1 MSLQTMDRTTLQE
14 IDLTQPSVLELRR
27 RLGVYMKEFQREDD
41 FINKRMTW
49 FVMSQSFLAIADAAA
64 GQQGN
69 SLWLMTILIPFVGFL
84 FAVLAH
90 FSIRS
95 ALDYQQIIR
104 KKKDELIA
112 QFNQDH
118 NYDEHQL
125 AMVIEP
131 WGLGGPNA
139 KGSNSAP
146 KAIPLILAGF
156 WIVVLLIAVNVYIL

>member
-1 MSLQTMDRTTLQE
+1 MDRTTLQE

-27 RLGVYMKEFQREDD
+27 RLDIYMKEFQREED

-95 ALDYQQIIR
+95 ALDYQQIVR
-104 KKKDELIA
+104 KKKDELITR
-112 QFNQDH
+112 FNQDH
-118 NYDEHQL
+118 NYDAQQL

-131 WGLGGPNA
+131 WGLRDPDA
-139 KGSNSAP
+139 LGSDNVAP
-146 KAIPLILAGF
+146 KAIPFILAGF
-156 WIVVLLIAVNVYIL
+156 WIVVLVIAVNIYIL

>member
-1 MSLQTMDRTTLQE
+1 
-14 IDLTQPSVLELRR
+14 
-27 RLGVYMKEFQREDD
+27 MKEFHREED

-69 SLWLMTILIPFVGFL
+69 RLWLMTVLIPFVGFL

-95 ALDYQQIIR
+95 ALDYQQKIR
-104 KKKDELIA
+104 KKKDELITH
-112 QFNQDH
+112 FNQNQ
-118 NYDEHQL
+118 NYDEQQL
-125 AMVIEP
+125 AMVSEP
-131 WGLGGPNA
+131 WGLRDIDAQRSDNA
-139 KGSNSAP
+139 PP

-156 WIVVLLIAVNVYIL
+156 WIVVLIIAINVYIL